1 MTRCS
6 SVCQCLASAGEDHGY
21 CGGGHTGAVCPQWQ
35 QAGWAERVEQVTM
48 WVVESSALWEEL
60 YITIQ
65 CPKASLQLLRE
76 PLMGDTDPWR
86 MGWLMGALKDFYTLP
101 GPHECTLR

>member
-1 MTRCS
+1 
-6 SVCQCLASAGEDHGY
+6 
-21 CGGGHTGAVCPQWQ
+21 
-35 QAGWAERVEQVTM
+35 M

-76 PLMGDTDPWR
+76 PLMGGHRSLEDGMADGCTEGLLDPARASR
-86 MGWLMGALKDFYTLP
+86 M
-101 GPHECTLR
+101 HSQVI

>member
-1 MTRCS
+1 
-6 SVCQCLASAGEDHGY
+6 
-21 CGGGHTGAVCPQWQ
+21 
-35 QAGWAERVEQVTM
+35 M

-86 MGWLMGALKDFYTLP
+86 MGWLMGALKDF
-101 GPHECTLR
+101 